1 MEKGVANLKLFC
13 KKGWILFGKTGA
25 IDITSSTFHRTSVI
39 MEEGDPTS
47 PLNLSQ
53 SNNLQFYIN
62 RNHALATRVDDVP
75 FQTPV

>member
-1 MEKGVANLKLFC
+1 
-13 KKGWILFGKTGA
+13 
-25 IDITSSTFHRTSVI
+25 

-62 RNHALATRVDDVP
+62 RDNSLAPRVDDVLAQSLDP
-75 FQTPV
+75 TDAE